1 MKDSKLSSVLHVL
14 LHLAHTDA
22 PLTSDQL
29 ARMLGT
35 NPVVV
40 RKTLA
45 GLRDAGF
52 VVAGKGHGGGWAI
65 AVDLR
70 RVTLRDVYE
79 AVGAPTVFAM
89 GHRSEHPACLVEQAV
104 NAALDDTL
112 AAARA
117 LIDQRLGAI
126 TLADLSADFNRRLRA
141 HPPHDRLHAHLHPHH
156 DPQHHEH

>member
-14 LHLAHTDA
+14 LHMAHSDH
-22 PLTSDQL
+22 PMTSEEL
-29 ARMLGT
+29 ARVLGT

-52 VVAGKGHGGGWAI
+52 VVAGRGHGGGWALGC
-65 AVDLR
+65 DLR

-89 GHRSEHPACLVEQAV
+89 GHRSENPACLVEQAV

-112 AAARA
+112 SAARA
-117 LIDQRLGAI
+117 LIDQRLAAI
-126 TLADLSADFNRRLRA
+126 TLADLAADFDRRLRA
-141 HPPHDRLHAHLHPHH
+141 HPHRSAHRHD
-156 DPQHHEH
+156 HEHL

>member
-14 LHLAHTDA
+14 LHMAHADA
-22 PLTSDQL
+22 PLTSEQL

-35 NPVVV
+35 NAAVV

-52 VVAGKGHGGGWAI
+52 VVAGKGHGGGWAL

-89 GHRSEHPACLVEQAV
+89 GHRSENPACLVEQAV

-117 LIDQRLGAI
+117 LIDQRLAAI
-126 TLADLSADFNRRLRA
+126 TLADLSADFDRRLRA
-141 HPPHDRLHAHLHPHH
+141 HPHREHF
-156 DPQHHEH
+156 HEH